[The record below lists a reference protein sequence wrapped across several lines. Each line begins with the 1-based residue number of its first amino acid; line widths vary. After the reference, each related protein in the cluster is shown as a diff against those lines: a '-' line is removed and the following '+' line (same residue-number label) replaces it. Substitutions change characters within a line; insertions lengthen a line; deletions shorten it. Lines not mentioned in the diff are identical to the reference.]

1 MRGVRPLRDPGELA
15 GDEHTGDQDVP
26 GVFHRRL
33 VGGSAVT
40 APAVIGLDLS
50 LTSTGIADKHGNL
63 TIAGG
68 LAQLGDKRLHI
79 IAHAVR
85 KAATVWPAGGQG
97 GSADP
102 VVVDLA
108 VIELLPQH
116 MKSAG
121 VTGMVHGVVRV
132 VLMELRVPYV
142 HVTPSSLKQYATGR
156 GNADKGDMRE
166 ALRARTGVYEKDD
179 NKVDAWWLRAMGL
192 DHLGHPVIG
201 LPKSHRV
208 ALDKVEWPT

>member
-1 MRGVRPLRDPGELA
+1 MSIP
-15 GDEHTGDQDVP
+15 T
-26 GVFHRRL
+26 
-33 VGGSAVT
+33 
-40 APAVIGLDLS
+40 VIGLDLS
-50 LTSTGIADKHGNL
+50 LTATGIADMHGNL

-68 LAQLGDKRLHI
+68 NANLGDTRLRL
-79 IAHAVR
+79 IAGAISH
-85 KAATVWPAGGQG
+85 AATGI
-97 GSADP
+97 
-102 VVVDLA
+102 DLA
-108 VIELLPQH
+108 IIELLPQH

-121 VTGMVHGVVRV
+121 ITGMVHGVTRL